1 MKTGDS
7 FPAFPNQQP
16 NNKGITWSCSRTSP
30 GFQLPLA
37 ITTSGIGFPLLR
49 NGVLHRFHGVPPVP
63 ESVPGPPVGKEVIDS
78 IISILVEGC
87 CALHPERLPS
97 RVVCFGIHLTPLMF
111 IGFCERSFGIQRQQS
126 VPLPKIQQPDPRP
139 YLFDS
144 WLICRFER
152 LRNPRCHG
160 SMTPTC
166 LVLVLPFRF
175 FSHLVSPIPLTPV
188 HMNVYEGMVRCVSIA
203 PPF

>member
-1 MKTGDS
+1 MIR
-7 FPAFPNQQP
+7 FPRSPT
-16 NNKGITWSCSRTSP
+16 NNRTTKG
-30 GFQLPLA
+30 
-37 ITTSGIGFPLLR
+37 LLR
-49 NGVLHRFHGVPPVP
+49 AVRVRALDFSCHWQSRPRGSAFSSYGTVYFIDLTEFHQFQSPFRA
-63 ESVPGPPVGKEVIDS
+63 PVGKEVVDS
-78 IISILVEGC
+78 IMSLLVEGC
-87 CALHPERLPS
+87 CALHPECLPS
-97 RVVCFGIHLTPLMF
+97 CVVCFGIHLTPLMF

-139 YLFDS
+139 YPFDS
-144 WLICRFER
+144 WSICRFER
-152 LRNPRCHG
+152 LSNPRCHG

-175 FSHLVSPIPLTPV
+175 SSHLVSPIPLTPV